1 MPLPSAN
8 KAAHS
13 GFETR
18 GDITRSP
25 KQGYQWSHKKDLS
38 KSSKKKIFLKNAW
51 QHQFVVSNSP
61 SDYSSGLLMPLS
73 FCVIILKS
81 PPYSDSLAFMFM
93 GCNDQALYVTHLRT
107 ELMLNLLKFHRT
119 LFVHCLC
126 KISSHSP
133 DSQEIQRH
141 GDPCGRIRAS
151 FNGKKSFNKPR
162 TYVKHYLKI
171 IKTHVKVSGH
181 CSKI

>member
-8 KAAHS
+8 KVAHS

-38 KSSKKKIFLKNAW
+38 LPKKFFKKKKNAW
-51 QHQFVVSNSP
+51 RHQFVVSNSP

-107 ELMLNLLKFHRT
+107 ELMLNLLKFRRT
-119 LFVHCLC
+119 LFVHRSC
-126 KISSHSP
+126 KISSHSR
-133 DSQEIQRH
+133 SSWEIQRQ
-141 GDPCGRIRAS
+141 GDPSARFRAS
-151 FNGKKSFNKPR
+151 FN
-162 TYVKHYLKI
+162 
-171 IKTHVKVSGH
+171 VSYFF
-181 CSKI
+181 